1 MTDELNQVQEENLFE
16 GFETEEPEAEA
27 EETTEAKTEEPFL
40 TVRYDKEDKNLTR
53 DEAVTFAQK
62 GMNYD
67 RMYGKYQELN
77 DRLTTLAE
85 MNGMDINGYLD
96 SLNTAQTNYAIS
108 KEVQELKEQYPD
120 ADQNLLKELA
130 TKNVNER
137 MVHQQTAKQE
147 EETSHEETQREALEK
162 QMDIFRAVHPDVRA
176 DNLDD
181 KVYELMGQGY
191 TLLEAYTVVYQ
202 PKQDAIKTKNEAN
215 KKKALGNVSTSDNI
229 STDDFLSGFLKG

>member
-1 MTDELNQVQEENLFE
+1 MPDELNQVQEENIFE
-16 GFETEEPEAEA
+16 DFEEPEAEA
-27 EETTEAKTEEPFL
+27 EETTEAEAEEPFL
-40 TVRYDKEDKNLTR
+40 TVRYDKEDKNLSK
-53 DEAVTFAQK
+53 DEAVTYAQK

-77 DRLTTLAE
+77 DRLTALAE
-85 MNGMDINGYLD
+85 MNGMDVNGYLD

-108 KEVQELKEQYPD
+108 KEVQELKEQYPN
-120 ADQNLLKELA
+120 ADQELLKELA

-137 MVHQQTAKQE
+137 MAHQQTAKQE
-147 EETSHEETQREALEK
+147 EETSHEESQREALEK

-202 PKQDAIKTKNEAN
+202 PKQDVIQTKNEAN
-215 KKKALGNVSTSDNI
+215 KKKSLGNVSTSDNI